1 MNRKSVER
9 QVEGGGRRGR
19 IEREAKSGSRRGGE
33 RTRESLFVTVSG
45 LSRSIISR
53 KVLLTAL
60 IFRLFLYRP
69 LVSLFFFPPPPSLPP
84 PPAPL
89 LLVLSR
95 CSLFFV
101 FNR

>member
-1 MNRKSVER
+1 M
-9 QVEGGGRRGR
+9 EGGGRRGR

-69 LVSLFFFPPPPSLPP
+69 LVSLFFFPPSPSPSLPP